1 MEGAI
6 WMDIRSDRQKGLSY
20 AEISRKYHIDPRTAK
35 KYAHSETRPVY
46 KLTGPKSS
54 KLDPYKERVL
64 HWLEEAPYSA
74 MRIFEKIKDQGFTG
88 EYTTVKTFVRGKKE
102 QLEEKATVRFET
114 MPGLQ
119 AQVDWAFFED
129 HLVLDQG
136 KMKKLYCFLM
146 ILGYSRMR
154 YIEFVTDMS
163 TNTLIRCH
171 QNAFRYFHG
180 YPEEILYDNMKQVVV
195 KRLLK
200 QEDST
205 LNRQFEDFA
214 GFYGFKPVL
223 CRPYRGQTK
232 GKVER
237 TVLFVRDNFMVGIRY
252 DSLNDLNGQ
261 ALAWCNKVNAKEHS
275 TTGEIPLE
283 RLKKEGLNPLSREYL
298 IDKINLRRVEKDCL
312 ISYAGNK
319 YSIPSEYVGRDVAVV
334 GLDNMLAAY
343 YEGKQIALHRLSYQ
357 KKDMV
362 VNPVHYQRLTLKQS
376 FETENTLLVGDHGL
390 DYPIHQPNLNIYDEV
405 SHG

>member
-1 MEGAI
+1 
-6 WMDIRSDRQKGLSY
+6 MDIRSDRQKGMSY
-20 AEISRKYHIDPRTAK
+20 TEIGKKYHIDPRTAK
-35 KYAHSETRPVY
+35 KYAESPQRPEY
-46 KLTGPKSS
+46 KLTEPKPS
-54 KLDPYKERVL
+54 KLDPYKEQITI
-64 HWLEEAPYSA
+64 WLEEAPYSA
-74 MRIFEKIKDQGFTG
+74 LRILEKIKEQGFTG
-88 EYTTVKTFVRGKKE
+88 EYSIVKHYVRGKKE

-129 HLVLDQG
+129 HLVEENG

-205 LNRQFEDFA
+205 LNRQFEDFV

-237 TVLFVRDNFMVGIRY
+237 TVAFVRDNFMVGIKY
-252 DSLNDLNGQ
+252 NSLDDLNGQ
-261 ALAWCNKVNAKEHS
+261 ALAWSNKVNGKVHA
-275 TTGEIPLE
+275 TTGEIPFE
-283 RLKKEGLNPLSREYL
+283 RLKKEGLSPLTREYI
-298 IDKINLRRVEKDCL
+298 IDKINLRRVQKDCL
-312 ISYAGNK
+312 ISYAGSQ
-319 YSIPSEYVGRDVAVV
+319 YSVPAEYAGKDVAVV
-334 GLDNMLAAY
+334 ALDNMLAVY
-343 YEGKQIALHRLSYQ
+343 HGGKQIALHRISYQ

-362 VNPVHYQRLTLKQS
+362 VNPHHYRSLTIKQS
-376 FETENTLLVGDHGL
+376 FNIENTLLEKDNII
-390 DYPIHQPNLNIYDEV
+390 DFPIKPPNLDIYDEMLEEARYE
-405 SHG
+405 